1 MLASRLT
8 AALMLAG
15 LLAGSALAAEE
26 PKGTLAPTTVKDLYY
41 GDVLFYFYQDDYF
54 NALTRL
60 RAAQEKHRMAHHAD
74 EAELLLGGLYLS
86 YGEHLEAGAIFDR
99 LLKADAPLS
108 VRNRAWFYLGKVWY
122 QRGYWA
128 QAENALRKVEGELPA
143 QLEAEK
149 RNLLAQVLIQQG
161 RYDDAIA
168 LLNGWRG
175 PPDWTAFAQ
184 FNLGVAL
191 VRKGRLADAATMLD
205 AVGGMEAPNEELAAL
220 RDKANL
226 ALGYAYLQ
234 AGQAAEA
241 KPVLQRV
248 RLEGPQSNK
257 ALLGVGWADSA
268 TEQYRAALV
277 PWMELH
283 GRNLLDAA
291 VQESYLAVPF
301 AFAKLNANAQ
311 AAEYYTTAIRSYA
324 DESARID
331 ESIAAIKGGQLLD
344 TLVKHDAQGRYGWF
358 WQLEN
363 LPDAPES
370 RYLYHLLAGHEFQEG
385 LKNYRDLDYMQ
396 RNLAEW
402 DRSLAAFGDMLDT
415 RRTAYNQRLPKIDAS
430 LASMDPRAIAST
442 RVELESRLNAA
453 ERAGDF
459 AALGTAQEQQM
470 WGTIHEIEDAL
481 AAQPDDPSLDET
493 RDKVRLLKGVLYW
506 QMNESFKARTWT
518 TRRSLKELDAALKQ
532 MEKRWLLVQQAR
544 KNMPNDT
551 EAFAHR
557 VAQLRPRIEALG
569 TRLAAAGRAQGEY
582 LAGIAV
588 DELEAQKQRLTSY
601 QVQARFALA
610 SIYDRSADARGSEA
624 AP

>member
-1 MLASRLT
+1 
-8 AALMLAG
+8 
-15 LLAGSALAAEE
+15 
-26 PKGTLAPTTVKDLYY
+26 
-41 GDVLFYFYQDDYF
+41 
-54 NALTRL
+54 
-60 RAAQEKHRMAHHAD
+60 
-74 EAELLLGGLYLS
+74 
-86 YGEHLEAGAIFDR
+86 
-99 LLKADAPLS
+99 
-108 VRNRAWFYLGKVWY
+108 
-122 QRGYWA
+122 
-128 QAENALRKVEGELPA
+128 
-143 QLEAEK
+143 
-149 RNLLAQVLIQQG
+149 
-161 RYDDAIA
+161 
-168 LLNGWRG
+168 
-175 PPDWTAFAQ
+175 
-184 FNLGVAL
+184 
-191 VRKGRLADAATMLD
+191 
-205 AVGGMEAPNEELAAL
+205 
-220 RDKANL
+220 
-226 ALGYAYLQ
+226 
-234 AGQAAEA
+234 
-241 KPVLQRV
+241 
-248 RLEGPQSNK
+248 
-257 ALLGVGWADSA
+257 
-268 TEQYRAALV
+268 
-277 PWMELH
+277 MELH

-331 ESIAAIKGGQLLD
+331 ESIAAIKGGQLLE
-344 TLVKHDAQGRYGWF
+344 TLVKHDTHGRYGWF

-396 RNLAEW
+396 RKLAEW
-402 DRSLAAFGDMLDT
+402 DRSLQAFGDMLDT
-415 RRTAYNQRLPKIDAS
+415 RRTAYDQRLPKIDAS
-430 LASMDPRAIAST
+430 LASVDPRAIAST

-459 AALGTAQEQQM
+459 AALGTAQEQEM
-470 WGTIHEIEDAL
+470 WNKIHELEDAL

-588 DELEAQKQRLTSY
+588 DELEVQKQRLTSY